1 MRNKTKQKRK
11 QNKTQERIL
20 LSVLSKRLINGF
32 TLNAESFTLNNST
45 KIPSFL
51 VSIDQKVFLIISF
64 ISFSFGYV
72 GKMMIKWDYGERDKS
87 KNKKRFKMDGKTEK
101 AFCIK
106 CRWRKLRRNVSG
118 EANTVWKL
126 EKFSNKIEKT
136 FYAKLLCFIL
146 ALLNI
151 IKYKKLTYLASI
163 FLNES
168 LQRNYK
174 RNYYSW

>member
-1 MRNKTKQKRK
+1 
-11 QNKTQERIL
+11 
-20 LSVLSKRLINGF
+20 
-32 TLNAESFTLNNST
+32 LNAESFTLNNST

-51 VSIDQKVFLIISF
+51 FSIDQKVFLIISF

-118 EANTVWKL
+118 EANPVWKL
-126 EKFSNKIEKT
+126 ENFSNKIKKP

-146 ALLNI
+146 VLLHI
-151 IKYKKLTYLASI
+151 IKYK
-163 FLNES
+163 N
-168 LQRNYK
+168 
-174 RNYYSW
+174 

>member
-1 MRNKTKQKRK
+1 MAKG
-11 QNKTQERIL
+11 I
-20 LSVLSKRLINGF
+20 
-32 TLNAESFTLNNST
+32 
-45 KIPSFL
+45 
-51 VSIDQKVFLIISF
+51 
-64 ISFSFGYV
+64 
-72 GKMMIKWDYGERDKS
+72 KS

-118 EANTVWKL
+118 EANPVWKL
-126 EKFSNKIEKT
+126 ENFSNKIEKT

-146 ALLNI
+146 VLLHI

-174 RNYYSW
+174 RNYYS